1 MLSHL
6 LFLSP
11 RFSGSPAQNESH
23 EHSLGALRDLLP
35 NLPCRET
42 WASILL
48 LGSQRLRQI
57 ESIKDS
63 LCTVF
68 QPAELAIADTLH
80 IRFGAS
86 RKMFFPN
93 HFSQT
98 IDLVFYFLNRDVG
111 LCLPA
116 LDALVMLR
124 YLKLTSL

>member
-1 MLSHL
+1 M
-6 LFLSP
+6 
-11 RFSGSPAQNESH
+11 
-23 EHSLGALRDLLP
+23 GALRDLLP
-35 NLPCRET
+35 NLPCQKT
-42 WASILL
+42 WASILP
-48 LGSQRLRQI
+48 LGSQRLHQT

-63 LCTVF
+63 FGTVF

-93 HFSQT
+93 HFSQS
-98 IDLVFYFLNRDVG
+98 IDLVLYFLNRDLG

-124 YLKLTSL
+124 FLKLTSL